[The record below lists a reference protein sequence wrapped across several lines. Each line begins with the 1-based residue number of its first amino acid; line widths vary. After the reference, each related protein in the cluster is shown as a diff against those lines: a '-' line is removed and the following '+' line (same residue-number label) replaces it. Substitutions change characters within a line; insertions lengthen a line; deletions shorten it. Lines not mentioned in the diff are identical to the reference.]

1 MPEIRLIFSLYFSLI
16 VYLFTFN
23 TNNKPYFL
31 TYMLTCVSNST
42 PPSFN
47 LCMFTDDDGTTVNNE
62 DKGILNKKK
71 H

>member
-1 MPEIRLIFSLYFSLI
+1 
-16 VYLFTFN
+16 
-23 TNNKPYFL
+23 
-31 TYMLTCVSNST
+31 MLTCVSNSA

-47 LCMFTDDDGTTVNNE
+47 LCMFTEDDGTTVNNE